1 MDNAPRR
8 KIITTLTTVLE
19 ESAPPATAAA
29 SAGERL
35 HALDSLRATAM
46 LLGIVLHAGVSLAP
60 IPVPWPVRDVSRGEG
75 FIAMLA
81 FIHGF
86 RMQVFFLLAGFFGH
100 LLWRRLGTRGFLM
113 QRAQRIGIPFVAGLL
128 ILIPIVVLLWAWAD
142 LRTGSTFVA
151 RRERDMTLLSYPTA
165 HLWFLEMLLI
175 LYLLAVALAQFGKW
189 RHIASRLPRIDASF
203 DWLMRQPLKPLLLAV
218 PTIAL
223 LWQGP
228 QIPEIDNAGMR
239 LLPAAG
245 AVAYYGM
252 FFTVGWWLHRRIHMV
267 DAMRNWLVPYFAVAL
282 SAFVVLGGS
291 MKVAGSPGA
300 AQNWTSIKFTALTA
314 AALFAWSMTFA
325 ITGLFLR
332 IAGGHRPWVRYL
344 ADASYWW
351 YLWHLPLVMI
361 MQIWIAN
368 WPLNGWLKLLM
379 ILAATIAIL
388 LPSYHTMVRYT
399 WIGRILNGA
408 RTRV

>member
-1 MDNAPRR
+1 MMHRGGD
-8 KIITTLTTVLE
+8 IMTSVTTVLDTG
-19 ESAPPATAAA
+19 ATPAAIAS

-46 LLGIVLHAGVSLAP
+46 LLGIVLHAAVSLAP
-60 IPVPWPVRDVSRGEG
+60 VPIPWPVHDVSRSEG
-75 FIAMLA
+75 FAAMLG

-100 LLWRRLGTRGFLM
+100 LLWRRLGTRGFLA

-128 ILIPIVVLLWAWAD
+128 ILIPIIVLLWIWAD
-142 LRTGSTFVA
+142 LRTGSTWIA
-151 RRERDMTLLSYPTA
+151 DRRGERSLLAYPTA

-175 LYLLAVALAQFGKW
+175 LYLLAVALAPLGKW
-189 RHIASRLPRIDASF
+189 PLVANTLPRIDASF

-252 FFTVGWWLHRRIHMV
+252 FFAVGWWLHRRHHMV
-267 DAMRNWLVPYFAVAL
+267 DALRQWLVPCFVVAL
-282 SAFVVLGGS
+282 IAFVVLGVS
-291 MKVAGSPGA
+291 LKAAASPGA
-300 AQNWTSIKFTALTA
+300 AQNWTAIKFTALTA
-314 AALFAWSMTFA
+314 AALYAWTMTFA

-351 YLWHLPLVMI
+351 YLCHLPIVI
-361 MQIWIAN
+361 IVQIWIAD
-368 WPLNGWLKLLM
+368 WPLNGWLKLLL
-379 ILAATIAIL
+379 ILAVTIAIL
-388 LPSYHTMVRYT
+388 LPSYHAMVRYT
-399 WIGRILNGA
+399 FIGRILNGA
-408 RTRV
+408 RERAR